1 MKRAAFHYG
10 EIALIDFDCYLK
22 ELYDMAAKTINTY
35 SKIILT

>member
-22 ELYDMAAKTINTY
+22 ELYDMAAKTLNANMK
-35 SKIILT
+35 S